1 MKEDTLINDFRRLL
15 CHPTRRIMYR
25 AMTTMAGAAAVVA
38 TALPA
43 GAASAGSSAAP
54 ATATPTPATAR
65 HATAGHGAAGHGAPC
80 RNGYVGLTYDDGPNP
95 TSTTALLN
103 ALKAGHARA

>member
-54 ATATPTPATAR
+54 ATATPTPATAG
-65 HATAGHGAAGHGAPC
+65 HATAGHGAPC

-103 ALKAGHARA
+103 ALKAGHAR